1 MRVIIDSEWNR
12 LELPDVCWLIVC
24 RNIDNPD
31 EVFVFE
37 RPDKNPNEFNEFAK
51 KVKVWIGHNLI
62 DYDIPNLHR
71 YGLAGGIDPRG
82 VIDTLIVSRLINFR
96 IDGGHS
102 LDAWAQRL
110 RLPIQKTKIT
120 DFTKYSPEL
129 LERCIGDTYINLK
142 VFLQLEKYI
151 NDKSFNESLRL
162 EHDIGYICYT
172 LKENGFPFD
181 KQKAIELRKEIAVR
195 LEEIDNQLI
204 RSFPSEVTVV
214 KEFTPKLTKTGTLN
228 SKDFRWLPNGS
239 DVSFF
244 KPETEYSLVSLE
256 PYNPSSIKQTIERL
270 NEAGWK
276 PTEKT
281 KGHSELTSRR
291 GGRRRDVRSP
301 EVSVEKLERFSTYG
315 WKLSEDNLRTLPDTA
330 PEAARKLVE
339 RLLLASRISDLDEWL
354 GLCKAN
360 VEGNN
365 VHGYFNGIGSWTHRL
380 STSRPNMQNI
390 PVPQHKDNPSTIDKL
405 SDTINESM
413 RSLWI
418 ARRGHRLLGVDADG
432 IQMRGFAHYVND
444 KRLIDA
450 LVTGDKKNGTDIH
463 TLHWKALGAACKGRN
478 PAKTFIYAFLLG
490 AGIAKVAEILECA
503 IGQAS
508 TAVGNF
514 LDFYPGLA
522 TIKRTQIPADA
533 HRGYFIGLDGR
544 KVVCSNEHLIL
555 AGYLQNF
562 EAVVMKRAC
571 RQWHIDFRREK
582 IPFKFRT
589 WPHDEWQTELPDD
602 DVLCEEAKEIQIASI
617 VKQGVELG
625 LNCPLAAQG
634 RYGYTWAETH

>member
-1 MRVIIDSEWNR
+1 MRVIIDTEWNR
-12 LELPDVCWLIVC
+12 LELPDICWMIVC

-37 RPDKNPNEFNEFAK
+37 RPDQNPNDFK
-51 KVKVWIGHNLI
+51 KFSKEVKVWIGHNLI
-62 DYDIPNLHR
+62 DFDIPNLHR
-71 YGLAGGIDPRG
+71 YGLADWIDPRT
-82 VIDTLIVSRLINFR
+82 VIDTLIVSRLVNFKME
-96 IDGGHS
+96 GGHS

-110 RLPIQKTKIT
+110 RLPVQKTKIQ
-120 DFTKYSPEL
+120 DFEKYSPEL

-151 NDKSFNESLRL
+151 NDKSFKDSLRL

-181 KQKAIELRKEIAVR
+181 KPKAEELKKEIQER
-195 LEEIDNQLI
+195 LEKIDKQLI
-204 RSFPSEVTVV
+204 LSFPSEITVL
-214 KEFTPKLTKTGTLN
+214 KEFTPKLTQKGTLN

-239 DVSFF
+239 DISFF
-244 KPETEYSLVSLE
+244 KPDVEYSLVSLE
-256 PYNPSSIKQTIERL
+256 PYNPSSIKQTIARL
-270 NEAGWK
+270 NDAGWK
-276 PTEKT
+276 PTDKT
-281 KGHSELTSRR
+281 KGHAELSKRSRGHASKGSER
-291 GGRRRDVRSP
+291 GDDD
-301 EVSVEKLERFSTYG
+301 ERHARFKEFG
-315 WKLSEDNLRTLPDTA
+315 WRLSEENLRTLPDTA
-330 PEAARKLVE
+330 PRAARDLVE

-360 VEGNN
+360 VEGYN

-380 STSRPNMQNI
+380 STARPNMQNI
-390 PVPQHKDNPSTIDKL
+390 PVPQYKDDPSAIDQL
-405 SDTINESM
+405 SDAINGRM
-413 RSLWI
+413 RSLWT
-418 ARRGHRLLGVDADG
+418 ARKGYRLLGVDADG

-444 KRLIDA
+444 KRLIEA

-503 IGQAS
+503 FGEAQ
-508 TAVGNF
+508 TAVANF
-514 LDFYPGLA
+514 LDFYPGLS

-533 HRGYFIGLDGR
+533 HRGYFVGLDGR
-544 KVVCSNEHLIL
+544 KVVCADEHRVL

-571 RQWHIDFRREK
+571 RQWHIDFRKEK

-602 DVLCEEAKEIQIASI
+602 DLLCEEAKEIQIASI
-617 VKQGVELG
+617 VRQGVELG